1 MSDERKQ
8 ILKMLADG
16 KIGVDEAERLLEAVA
31 DSGDEETEH
40 PEHNHHH
47 HHHAEGRCCNP
58 KYLRVVVEPKA
69 DSTGYKHKKV
79 NIKIPIMLIKAGMK
93 LGAVLPEHAR
103 ERIDGKLKESG
114 LNVDLKNLDS
124 ETLDEVMKA
133 LQTMSIDVDEDDE
146 RVKVYC
152 E

>member
-1 MSDERKQ
+1 MSEERKQ

-31 DSGDEETEH
+31 GNEKPEDNKQVDHRQEKSSGT
-40 PEHNHHH
+40 
-47 HHHAEGRCCNP
+47 P

-69 DSTGYKHKKV
+69 DSTGHTHKKV
-79 NIKIPIMLIKAGMK
+79 NVKIPIMLIKAGMK

-103 ERIDGKLKESG
+103 DRIGGKLKESG
-114 LNVDLKNLDS
+114 LDVDLKNLDG
-124 ETLDEVMKA
+124 EALDEVMKA
-133 LQTMSIDVDEDDE
+133 LQTMSIDIDEDDE
-146 RVKVYC
+146 RVRVYC